1 MDKLF
6 EAINNKSYLPQS
18 EQSSSSVKAEK
29 DEQKKDEVSLEVSV
43 RIYSKITV
51 DLIDVRVTALIFRG
65 ELACQWLRLVKVVQV
80 KFFFLKPN
88 REDEREKKFTR
99 RITHSPPQSSSRYSR
114 DGRCVQFF

>member
-1 MDKLF
+1 M
-6 EAINNKSYLPQS
+6 SG
-18 EQSSSSVKAEK
+18 
-29 DEQKKDEVSLEVSV
+29 LEISV

-51 DLIDVRVTALIFRG
+51 DLIDVHVTTLIFR
-65 ELACQWLRLVKVVQV
+65 ELACQWLRLVKLVKV

-114 DGRCVQFF
+114 DGRCVHFLKKNVELS